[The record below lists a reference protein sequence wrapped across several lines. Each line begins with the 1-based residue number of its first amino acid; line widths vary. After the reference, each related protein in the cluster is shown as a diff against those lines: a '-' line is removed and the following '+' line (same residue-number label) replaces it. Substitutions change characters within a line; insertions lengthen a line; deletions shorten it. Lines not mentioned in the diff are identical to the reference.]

1 MQAEMGREAKQER
14 MVMRTGNDHL
24 LFYIPGAA
32 DRLRYLELSCE
43 QMTLSLKDVKNV
55 FQQAE
60 DYERFIKENIA
71 QHAETSSNCNTNV
84 MPGASNCNTNVLP
97 GGITGQGQDHYYT
110 SANAGF
116 SCRSD
121 SQGVQEHIAETC
133 NLIGEFDQDN
143 NDQVEGEAA
152 DVSSIEDMRGSYN
165 ELDTLFKKA
174 VSIGS
179 IPMEINMETKKRNQA
194 KAQAELLEKLSDI
207 ETPSESTSRQV
218 FLDSFCNW
226 FSIKT

>member
-121 SQGVQEHIAETC
+121 SQGVQEHIAEKC

-179 IPMEINMETKKRNQA
+179 IPMEIIMETKKRNQA